1 VAFDF
6 TERERQLATRR
17 VVIPPSFPNAAE
29 CEIHSAV
36 KLWPALRNLFP
47 VLAIL
52 GLVLGPLAV
61 SSPRM
66 TAAASAEMAAMEPMD
81 MGEDMPCCPTKQAPP
96 CDRGCPDMALCF
108 AKCSPAIPTVSAALA
123 LPLLAGLVL
132 PGDEAR
138 WDTRAERPP
147 PRPPRA

>member
-6 TERERQLATRR
+6 KARERQLATRR
-17 VVIPPSFPNAAE
+17 VVIPPSFPNPAG

-36 KLWPALRNLFP
+36 KLWPALRNFFS

-52 GLVLGPLAV
+52 GLALGPLAA
-61 SSPRM
+61 SGPGM
-66 TAAASAEMAAMEPMD
+66 TAAGSADMAAMEPMD
-81 MGEDMPCCPTKQAPP
+81 PGDDMPCCPTKQGPL
-96 CDRGCPDMALCF
+96 CHTSCPDMALCF
-108 AKCSPAIPTVSAALA
+108 AKCAPAIPTVSAALA
-123 LPLLAGLVL
+123 LPVLAGLVR